1 MDKNKNILLARRFM
15 TEIVYRSAVLEGIN
29 VTYPEVQTICDGYG
43 ISGIT
48 IDELN
53 TIYNLKKAW
62 EWMLENVYEEIGVK
76 TLCRL
81 NEFIVRNTLDNAG
94 TIRTETALPIKVSL
108 SEGRFFYPELPPEKV
123 MIDKTITELIAE
135 ASIDSALDLFCYVC
149 KAQLFVNGNKRT
161 ATLITNMFL
170 IQNGLGI
177 FSIPI
182 DKKTEFC
189 DLLTKFYENDANID
203 ALKVFLRANCLTGT
217 ADT

>member
-15 TEIVYRSAVLEGIN
+15 TESVYRSAVLEGIN
-29 VTYPEVQTICDGYG
+29 VSYPEVQTICDGYG

-53 TIYNLKKAW
+53 TIYNLKSAW
-62 EWMLENVYEEIGVK
+62 EWILKNVNEDIGVK
-76 TLCRL
+76 SLCRL
-81 NEFIVRNTLDNAG
+81 NVLIGRNTFDNAG
-94 TIRTETALPIKVSL
+94 TIRTETALQIKVSL

-123 MIDKTITELIAE
+123 VIDKTITELIAE
-135 ASIDSALDLFCYVC
+135 ASIDSSLDLFCYVC

-161 ATLITNMFL
+161 ATLVTNMFL
-170 IQNGLGI
+170 IQNGLAL
-177 FSIPI
+177 FSIPV

-189 DLLTKFYENDANID
+189 EMLTRFYENDANID
-203 ALKVFLRANCLTGT
+203 ALKVFLRTNCLTGT

>member
-1 MDKNKNILLARRFM
+1 MDNNKNILLARRFM
-15 TEIVYRSAVLEGIN
+15 SESVYRSAVLEGIN
-29 VTYPEVQTICDGYG
+29 ITYPEALTICDGYG

-53 TIYNLKKAW
+53 AVYDLKSAW
-62 EWMLENVYEEIGVK
+62 EWILENINEDISVNS
-76 TLCRL
+76 LCRL
-81 NEFIVRNTLDNAG
+81 NELIGRHTFDNAG
-94 TIRTETALPIKVSL
+94 TIRTENALTIKVSL
-108 SEGRFFYPELPPEKV
+108 SDGGFFYPELPPEKV
-123 MIDKTITELIAE
+123 VIDKTITELIAE
-135 ASIDSALDLFCYVC
+135 ASIDSSLDLFCYVC

-203 ALKVFLRANCLTGT
+203 ALKVFLRTNCLTGT

>member
-15 TEIVYRSAVLEGIN
+15 TESVYRSAVLEGIN
-29 VTYPEVQTICDGYG
+29 VSYPEVQTICDGYG

-53 TIYNLKKAW
+53 TIYNLKSAW
-62 EWMLENVYEEIGVK
+62 EWILKNVNEDIGVK
-76 TLCRL
+76 SLCRL
-81 NEFIVRNTLDNAG
+81 NVLIGRNTFDNAG
-94 TIRTETALPIKVSL
+94 TIRTETALQIKVSL

-123 MIDKTITELIAE
+123 VIDKTITELIAE

-161 ATLITNMFL
+161 ATLVTNMFL
-170 IQNGLGI
+170 IQNGLAL
-177 FSIPI
+177 FSIPV

-189 DLLTKFYENDANID
+189 EMLTRFYENDANID
-203 ALKVFLRANCLTGT
+203 ALKVFLRTNCLTGT